1 MTSSSVIC
9 KSFNSDI
16 PYSELTP
23 IDLNTTPPTTTST
36 NTITSSSNIIDPITT
51 TITTT
56 STTTNDLESSIIH
69 ENANLPIRC
78 KSLEIKST
86 EKSSISKK
94 RHRSTVDNQWNR
106 SNSMNTLLNLKYH
119 HTKTNLCLPLNDEQK
134 HQEEC
139 MIDVKKRKTM
149 DDNMLQVDTMIPESS
164 VYNYTTNKAY
174 EYEESIHDY
183 PKFKSFN
190 QQLNMSRTYSSHW
203 MNSYEQLDS
212 NKEELTNELTT
223 NRIPLKQSMKK
234 GSTRDSITKTLTNYD
249 NNNHGNWNTFNDTMN
264 VNHHQDEMDNELSSA
279 SELTTAAYNNFVRRV
294 VDDTLDRTVTFCEQ
308 PRHAIT
314 ALENI
319 CTRAWPQ
326 LEVKRHRTRIRAYLK
341 ACRRNSKKNK
351 GQINMKE
358 PPANGLSIE
367 ARQLVSKALTLV
379 AGDLD
384 YLRQVSKGQQIT
396 EKVKNESLFSS
407 SKLDNSSEKSYS
419 TTSTTSKRSPASY
432 TSKMNLSTIT
442 TTTTSAAAATGN
454 SLDYTE
460 ISKQR
465 HDPFETYGGGNKLKF
480 NNNNND
486 NNNNHGNK
494 NLWNISNN
502 LLNDIINNTSFP
514 FTDPLFWSNSF
525 IQNTNLD
532 GNYLATAAAAAAA
545 ATAMAAVN
553 PANLLKLL
561 PASIQLNNNTYPST
575 NIITTTTG
583 TTTTTSTTSYSL
595 TTSPFTSSSSSSV
608 FSNSPRLLNNDN
620 VNNSENIILTTTNT
634 TNNNNNSNMDCD
646 VKHDQ
651 LTIQGKYSKRNK
663 LLSNTTWFDD
673 DHLLQTSTNNGIH
686 GNSLSPKLNESK
698 FTLSDKDFNIESEIS
713 RQSNLMNLYRLY
725 FSNDPSHNNNHYN
738 NDLTY
743 CSPPPAHISSIQYSP
758 IINQILDRLTDSSL
772 LTHDDVEF
780 FIKNFEITKVAIQQ
794 ARCRSNLILK
804 KIEIVEN
811 QLKSSSMIHS
821 KTMPLNLS

>member
-1 MTSSSVIC
+1 MTSSSIIC
-9 KSFNSDI
+9 ESFNSDI
-16 PYSELTP
+16 PYSELTS
-23 IDLNTTPPTTTST
+23 IDLNTT
-36 NTITSSSNIIDPITT
+36 NTITSSNIIDPITT
-51 TITTT
+51 TITTPT
-56 STTTNDLESSIIH
+56 ATPTATPTTPIVTNDIESNIIH
-69 ENANLPIRC
+69 ENNNIPVRC

-86 EKSSISKK
+86 EKSLTNSTSKK
-94 RHRSTVDNQWNR
+94 RHRSTVESQWNR
-106 SNSMNTLLNLKYH
+106 SNSMNTLTNLKYH
-119 HTKTNLCLPLNDEQK
+119 HTKNNLCLPFNGEQK

-139 MIDVKKRKTM
+139 IIDVKKRKTV
-149 DDNMLQVDTMIPESS
+149 DDNMLQVGSMIPEPSA
-164 VYNYTTNKAY
+164 VYNYTTNKTY
-174 EYEESIHDY
+174 EYEELIHDY

-190 QQLNMSRTYSSHW
+190 QQVNMNRTYSHW
-203 MNSYEQLDS
+203 MNSYEQNEN
-212 NKEELTNELTT
+212 NKEELTNELPT
-223 NRIPLKQSMKK
+223 NRIQLKQSVKK
-234 GSTRDSITKTLTNYD
+234 GSTRDSIPKTLTNYD
-249 NNNHGNWNTFNDTMN
+249 NNGNWNTFNDTMN
-264 VNHHQDEMDNELSSA
+264 VNHHKDEIDNELSSA

-326 LEVKRHRTRIRAYLK
+326 LEVKRHRNRIRAYLK

-384 YLRQVSKGQQIT
+384 YLRQTMQA

-419 TTSTTSKRSPASY
+419 ATSTTSKRSPTSY
-432 TSKMNLSTIT
+432 ASKMNLSTIT
-442 TTTTSAAAATGN
+442 TTTTTTTAAN
-454 SLDYTE
+454 NLDFTD

-465 HDPFETYGGGNKLKF
+465 HDQFETYGGGDKLKF
-480 NNNNND
+480 NSNNNN
-486 NNNNHGNK
+486 NNNNNNK

-561 PASIQLNNNTYPST
+561 PAPIQLNNNTYPSNNT
-575 NIITTTTG
+575 NITTTA
-583 TTTTTSTTSYSL
+583 TSTSYSL

-620 VNNSENIILTTTNT
+620 VNNSENINVTTTTTNS
-634 TNNNNNSNMDCD
+634 NNSSSDFD
-646 VKHDQ
+646 AKHDQ
-651 LTIQGKYSKRNK
+651 LTTIQGKYSKRNK
-663 LLSNTTWFDD
+663 LLSHTTWFDD
-673 DHLLQTSTNNGIH
+673 DHLFQASNNNSNNGNNGHSSI
-686 GNSLSPKLNESK
+686 PKLNEHK
-698 FTLSDKDFNIESEIS
+698 FISSDKDFNIESEIN
-713 RQSNLMNLYRLY
+713 RQSNLINFYRLY
-725 FSNDPSHNNNHYN
+725 LSNDPSHNNNN
-738 NDLTY
+738 NGDLTY

-780 FIKNFEITKVAIQQ
+780 FIQNYEITKVAIQQ

-811 QLKSSSMIHS
+811 QIKSCSTINS

>member
-1 MTSSSVIC
+1 MTSSSIIC
-9 KSFNSDI
+9 ESFNSDI
-16 PYSELTP
+16 QYPELTP
-23 IDLNTTPPTTTST
+23 IDLNTT
-36 NTITSSSNIIDPITT
+36 NTITTSSNIIDPITT
-51 TITTT
+51 TTTT
-56 STTTNDLESSIIH
+56 IITPPPPPPPPTTTTTATVTNDIESSIIH
-69 ENANLPIRC
+69 ENNNFPVRC

-86 EKSSISKK
+86 EKSLMNSTSKK
-94 RHRSTVDNQWNR
+94 RHRSTVENQWNH
-106 SNSMNTLLNLKYH
+106 SNSMNTLTNLKYH
-119 HTKTNLCLPLNDEQK
+119 HTKNNLCLSLNGEKK

-139 MIDVKKRKTM
+139 IIDVKKRRTV
-149 DDNMLQVDTMIPESS
+149 DDNMLQVGSIIPEPSA
-164 VYNYTTNKAY
+164 VYNYTTNKTY
-174 EYEESIHDY
+174 EYDELIHDY
-183 PKFKSFN
+183 PKFKFFN
-190 QQLNMSRTYSSHW
+190 QQANMNRTYSHW
-203 MNSYEQLDS
+203 MNSYEQFEN
-212 NKEELTNELTT
+212 NKEELTNELST
-223 NRIPLKQSMKK
+223 NRIQLKQSIKK
-234 GSTRDSITKTLTNYD
+234 GSSRENIPNKLTN
-249 NNNHGNWNTFNDTMN
+249 NGNWNTFNDTMN
-264 VNHHQDEMDNELSSA
+264 VNHHKDEIDNELSSA

-326 LEVKRHRTRIRAYLK
+326 LEVKRHRNRIRAYLK

-384 YLRQVSKGQQIT
+384 YLRQTMQA

-419 TTSTTSKRSPASY
+419 AASTTRKRSP
-432 TSKMNLSTIT
+432 T
-442 TTTTSAAAATGN
+442 TN
-454 SLDYTE
+454 SLDFTD

-465 HDPFETYGGGNKLKF
+465 HDQFETYGADDKLKLNNNS
-480 NNNNND
+480 NNNNN
-486 NNNNHGNK
+486 NK

-525 IQNTNLD
+525 IQNANLD

-561 PASIQLNNNTYPST
+561 PAPIQLNNNTYSSNHN
-575 NIITTTTG
+575 NINTTA
-583 TTTTTSTTSYSL
+583 TSTSYSL

-608 FSNSPRLLNNDN
+608 FSNSPRLINNDN
-620 VNNSENIILTTTNT
+620 VNNNENTNVTTNT
-634 TNNNNNSNMDCD
+634 TNCNNSSIDFD
-646 VKHDQ
+646 AKHDQ
-651 LTIQGKYSKRNK
+651 LSTIQGKYSKRNK
-663 LLSNTTWFDD
+663 LLSHTTWFDD
-673 DHLLQTSTNNGIH
+673 DHLFQVSNNNNHNNGNNGH
-686 GNSLSPKLNESK
+686 SSSPKLNEHK
-698 FTLSDKDFNIESEIS
+698 FISSDKDFNIESEIN
-713 RQSNLMNLYRLY
+713 RQSNLINFYRLY
-725 FSNDPSHNNNHYN
+725 LSNDPSHNNNS
-738 NDLTY
+738 DLKY

-772 LTHDDVEF
+772 LTHNDVEF
-780 FIKNFEITKVAIQQ
+780 FIQNYEITKVAIQQ

-811 QLKSSSMIHS
+811 QIKSSSIINS